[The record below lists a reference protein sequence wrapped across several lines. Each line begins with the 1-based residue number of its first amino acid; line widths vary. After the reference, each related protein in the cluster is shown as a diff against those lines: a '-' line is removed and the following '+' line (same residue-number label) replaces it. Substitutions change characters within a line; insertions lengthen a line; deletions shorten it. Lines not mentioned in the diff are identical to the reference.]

1 MFVIVNQPKHNPVA
15 QVLFKEFDLSDLSF
29 IGTVLTLDGQ
39 DIGSLG
45 IMTRGERQYNDVNG
59 QMVSLLRE
67 PFTIA
72 MSNALRNQ
80 EVLKLKEMVEA
91 ENWELRRKAHRISVN
106 EIVGANFGLKSIM
119 EMVRQVAPVDTPVL
133 LLGGNDSPHSG
144 KKI

>member
-1 MFVIVNQPKHNPVA
+1 VFIIVNQPKHNPLA

-39 DIGSLG
+39 AIGSLG

-72 MSNALRNQ
+72 MSNALRYQ
-80 EVLKLKEMVEA
+80 EVLKLKEMVEV
-91 ENWELRRKAHRISVN
+91 ENWELRGETNRISVN

-119 EMVRQVAPVDTPVL
+119 EMVRQVAPVDTPAL
-133 LLGGNDSPHSG
+133 LLGGNDSPHPG